1 MQIGLFFGSF
11 NPIHVGH
18 LIVANTMAT
27 TADLAQ
33 VWFVVSPQNPFKKTK
48 SLLHEFDRLDMVER
62 AIADN
67 SRLKATDVEFSMPRP
82 SYTIDT
88 LDVLRVKFPQHTFR
102 PIMGEDNLTQFANW
116 KEHERILGEFGLYVY
131 PRPARPGTLPS
142 PPDLLTHPNVRLI
155 TAPLLDISATFIRDA
170 IRANR
175 SIRYMVPDVV
185 EELIERKKFYI

>member
-1 MQIGLFFGSF
+1 MNIGLFFGSF

-18 LIVANTMAT
+18 LIIANTMAT
-27 TADLAQ
+27 TTDLDQ

-67 SRLKATDVEFSMPRP
+67 SRLKATDVEFSMPKP

-88 LDVLRVKFPQHTFR
+88 LNRLREKFPQHTFR
-102 PIMGEDNLTQFANW
+102 LIMGEDNLTQFANW
-116 KEHERILGEFGLYVY
+116 KEHERILSETGLYVY
-131 PRPARPGTLPS
+131 PRPTRELTAVPS
-142 PPDLLTHPNVRLI
+142 PFLTHANVRLVS
-155 TAPLLDISATFIRDA
+155 APLLDISATFIREA
-170 IRANR
+170 IRTNR

-185 EELIERKKFYI
+185 EEMISRKNFYL